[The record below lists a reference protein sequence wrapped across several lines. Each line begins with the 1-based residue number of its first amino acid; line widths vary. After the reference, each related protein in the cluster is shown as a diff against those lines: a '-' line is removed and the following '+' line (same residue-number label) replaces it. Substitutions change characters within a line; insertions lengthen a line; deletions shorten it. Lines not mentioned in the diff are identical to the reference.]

1 MDQTD
6 AARIA
11 RNFSV
16 MTRIRGSDPKG
27 LKMRCHAFHLY
38 QDGVTTL
45 SSSGF
50 LYPRELLGNVRS
62 TWDHDGDIIITSGSL
77 VESFLVAEQRK
88 NPTQEPKPTL
98 LQDTQIDVLVEGSKT
113 GGSDKTNE
121 APRWIVAQLLN
132 LVDVPASSLAILS
145 LLGARSGSIENFSWD
160 LGWGLATSNNKQV
173 GNDKMPSL
181 NSDIDESSDLSSLVK
196 SSTRIAILGINTLEY
211 KRPLEFKVSHHQQQG
226 DSLLIMGSPFGALAP
241 QHFFN
246 SVSIG
251 HIANC
256 LPRSSRKISLLLAD
270 VRCFPGM
277 EGGLVL
283 DRHASLVGM
292 LIAPLRQ
299 KGTDTEIQLVI
310 PWGAIASALD
320 NRLKESQ
327 FSQSM
332 HNLTV
337 SPFKKAISSVA
348 LITVNGSWASG
359 IILNNQGL
367 ILTNAHLLEPWRFG
381 STSTLDLLNK
391 TTPLREEIGNRQS
404 LPNLSYTG
412 YGKISVRLNH
422 LDSQVWCDASVVYVS
437 KGPLDVALLK
447 LNSFPSK
454 LCAIDLEFQCP
465 PRGATIHVVGHGL
478 IGPRS
483 GLFPSVT
490 SGIISNVFTIPGPLY
505 APEASIV
512 ETQNSSS
519 IPVMLQTTAAVHPGA
534 SGGAVVNSDGRLV
547 GLITSNAKHG
557 SGSNIPYMNFS
568 IPCKSLEP
576 VFKYSEQGKI
586 SILEQLD
593 KPNEVLSAVWALAPL
608 PTETTLQ
615 KPVLEG
621 NVRQSKGSRFIDFLN
636 EKQAELTS
644 SKDLEN
650 LLNRKLPSKI

>member
-6 AARIA
+6 VARIA

-16 MTRIRGSDPKG
+16 MTRIRGPDPKG

-38 QDGVTTL
+38 KDGVTTL

-50 LYPRELLGNVRS
+50 FYPRELLGNMQS
-62 TWDHDGDIIITSGSL
+62 TWEHDGDIIITSGSL

-88 NPTQEPKPTL
+88 NPTQESKPTL
-98 LQDTQIDVLVEGSKT
+98 IRDTQIDVLVEGSRT
-113 GGSDKTNE
+113 GDSDKTKQ
-121 APRWIVAQLLN
+121 APRWVVARLLS

-145 LLGARSGSIENFSWD
+145 LLGARSGSIQNFSWD

-173 GNDKMPSL
+173 ANEKMPSL
-181 NSDIDESSDLSSLVK
+181 NSDTGESSDSSSPVK
-196 SSTRIAILGINTLEY
+196 SGTRIAILGIDTLEY
-211 KRPLEFKVSHHQQQG
+211 KRPSALNVSHHQQQG
-226 DSLLIMGSPFGALAP
+226 DSILIMGSPFGALAP

-246 SVSIG
+246 SVSTG
-251 HIANC
+251 AVANC
-256 LPRSSRKISLLLAD
+256 LPRSSSKISLLLAD

-299 KGTDTEIQLVI
+299 KGTDTEIQLII
-310 PWGAIASALD
+310 PWCAIATALD

-327 FSQSM
+327 FSQSK
-332 HNLTV
+332 HNLTI

-359 IILNNQGL
+359 IILNNKGL

-404 LPNLSYTG
+404 LPYLSYTG
-412 YGKISVRLNH
+412 YGKISVRLNQ

-447 LNSFPSK
+447 LNSFPSD
-454 LCAIDLEFQCP
+454 LCAIDLDFQCP
-465 PRGATIHVVGHGL
+465 SRGATIHVVGHGL

-490 SGIISNVFTIPGPLY
+490 SGIISNIFTIPGPLY
-505 APEASIV
+505 ASETSV
-512 ETQNSSS
+512 ETQNCSG

-557 SGSNIPYMNFS
+557 SGSNIPHMNFS

-608 PTETTLQ
+608 PIETALQ
-615 KPVLEG
+615 KPALEG
-621 NVRQSKGSRFIDFLN
+621 NVRQSKGSRFIDFLT